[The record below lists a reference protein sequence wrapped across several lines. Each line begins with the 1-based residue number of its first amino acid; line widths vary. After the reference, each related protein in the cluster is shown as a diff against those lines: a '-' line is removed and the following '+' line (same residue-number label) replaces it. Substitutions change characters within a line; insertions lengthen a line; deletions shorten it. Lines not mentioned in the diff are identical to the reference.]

1 MNDDELGFASYFT
14 NQTYND
20 TNKYSYNPITTND
33 NCCSILYQILPC
45 LVTIVTQLA
54 GIDMSSDDLVGI
66 VLSFIFRKLTFSY
79 RDQSPAS
86 KLI

>member
-1 MNDDELGFASYFT
+1 M
-14 NQTYND
+14 
-20 TNKYSYNPITTND
+20 ITIARST
-33 NCCSILYQILPC
+33 LYQIPPC

-54 GIDMSSDDLVGI
+54 GIDMSSNDLVGI
-66 VLSFIFRKLTFSY
+66 VLSFIFRKLTFSD

>member
-1 MNDDELGFASYFT
+1 M
-14 NQTYND
+14 
-20 TNKYSYNPITTND
+20 ITIA
-33 NCCSILYQILPC
+33 CSILYQIPPC

-54 GIDMSSDDLVGI
+54 GIDMSSNDLVGI
-66 VLSFIFRKLTFSY
+66 VLSFIFRKLIFSD